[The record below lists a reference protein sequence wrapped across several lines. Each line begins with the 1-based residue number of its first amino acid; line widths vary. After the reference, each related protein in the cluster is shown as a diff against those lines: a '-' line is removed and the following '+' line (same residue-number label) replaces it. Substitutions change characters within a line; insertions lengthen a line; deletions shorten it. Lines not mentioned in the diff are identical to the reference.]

1 MHHAQRFSLA
11 NDNLYI
17 TTEFFHICYIFKLL
31 YFYKNRQTSLSGK
44 SLPVFFFICPL
55 FHKFHNPERK
65 RKLQDAVG
73 IRQVIA
79 CLIFNLL
86 NPVYQRIPM

>member
-1 MHHAQRFSLA
+1 MLLHFKAAIFSQKQADFPL
-11 NDNLYI
+11 
-17 TTEFFHICYIFKLL
+17 H
-31 YFYKNRQTSLSGK
+31 G

-65 RKLQDAVG
+65 RELQDAVG
-73 IRQVIA
+73 IGQVIA

-86 NPVYQRIPM
+86 NPVHQRIPM